1 MTVALVVLF
10 VGLVVATFG
19 TDLLQR
25 YAADV
30 VGNHWAALGLTSAVS
45 GVVLLVFLQSAYF
58 RLTNAR
64 MTHREVLP
72 GAVLVTV
79 ALVVTLQALPLFVWV
94 SSGILALQALG
105 ATFLLLVW
113 LYVMANMIVF
123 GAVFN
128 YELAYGATRASERA
142 TPEPSPDAS
151 SASAGRS
158 RSRAARRATPP
169 APGAS
174 ARASRRRRARRR
186 SASRPSGR
194 RSGRSR
200 SPRPPPPRG
209 RSSLEH
215 ALGDD
220 LAPAGAIATITQT

>member
-1 MTVALVVLF
+1 MTLGLAAVF
-10 VGLVVATFG
+10 VGLVVATLG

-25 YAADV
+25 YAAEV

-45 GVVLLVFLQSAYF
+45 GVVLLAFLQTAYF

-123 GAVFN
+123 GSVFN
-128 YELAYGATRASERA
+128 WQLSHGRTGVPVLPRREPDEVSAEDGIAGPEQLGA
-142 TPEPSPDAS
+142 EPA
-151 SASAGRS
+151 
-158 RSRAARRATPP
+158 AARRA
-169 APGAS
+169 
-174 ARASRRRRARRR
+174 ARAA
-186 SASRPSGR
+186 A
-194 RSGRSR
+194 
-200 SPRPPPPRG
+200 
-209 RSSLEH
+209 
-215 ALGDD
+215 GD
-220 LAPAGAIATITQT
+220 G